1 MTIETRGPDQVTAE
15 EAEERAVTAEQ
26 PAVEPAPLIGTVVGE
41 GEARVSVLRLC
52 LVVACPVL
60 AAAVMTGG
68 LFIGAGGRVWAVI
81 SGVAGIALAVW
92 VGRLRH
98 QALVYVSVLG
108 GIILIGLIAVV
119 PTGFGN
125 VLNIATEIR
134 SAVVSGDVL
143 RPPVAF
149 DPGWHALLA
158 WVMGCLGFAAAWLA
172 IEVRRPALGL
182 VAALPVVGLGAISLP
197 ESQQLG
203 SGLVALVLFGL
214 GLGLLSGAQPGDEEE
229 RRAARA
235 YEVRRALRALPLMGL
250 VTVALYFAAESKFLF
265 PDPIYDPAEEARL
278 PKSVPLSDVQDRVL
292 FTVEAKFTGPWK
304 MGGLDV
310 YDGENWRLAPFAQSE
325 AIEVPESGLVNE
337 DLRPGVRATFTI
349 RGLEGGIL
357 PTLPNT
363 VGIVAEGP
371 TLSYDAR
378 TGNIRL
384 SQGQIEPGFNYI
396 VAAANIPTIE
406 RLRRAD
412 PSVPNENK
420 KFLDVPEA
428 PPAVVGLLNRAPK
441 NIWDRLD
448 FIRQTFLKTVVAKGQ
463 GTPVP
468 VPPSRVQDMIAGSKT
483 GTPFEIVAGQA
494 LLARWAGLPSRIGYG
509 FDGGDQAAGGLLEVR
524 PKHGALFLEVFFKD
538 FGWLPIIGDPLQAQ
552 ESISD
557 QPQQFKQDVGISEEV
572 SVRLFLP
579 VLTEEESRF
588 FEQVRTFALRIVP
601 IILGLLLLYYLWPLP
616 YKAYRRARRRTWAAE
631 RGPTARIA
639 LAYAE
644 WRDHA
649 TDYGYRHYTDTPLMF
664 LERVTPDE
672 EHAELA
678 WLVTRSLWGDL
689 RGEVSADDALA
700 AENLSRSLR
709 RRMAQAQPAMLRF
722 VAALSRLSVRHPY
735 APELDSAARAI
746 GHEGAER
753 VA

>member
-1 MTIETRGPDQVTAE
+1 MAIETRDVAPASTDELAPVEIGAVAE
-15 EAEERAVTAEQ
+15 PT
-26 PAVEPAPLIGTVVGE
+26 VGE
-41 GEARVSVLRLC
+41 PEARVSTSRLS
-52 LVVACPVL
+52 LVVAMPVL
-60 AAAVMTGG
+60 AAAIMTGG
-68 LFIGAGGRVWAVI
+68 LFIGVGGRVWAILCGLV
-81 SGVAGIALAVW
+81 GIALAVW
-92 VGRLRH
+92 VGRLR
-98 QALVYVSVLG
+98 QQFLIYASVVG
-108 GIILIGLIAVV
+108 GIILIGLVAVL

-125 VLNIATEIR
+125 VLNIASEIR
-134 SAVVSGDVL
+134 AAVASGDVL

-149 DPGWHALLA
+149 DPGWHALLG
-158 WVMGCLGFAAAWLA
+158 WVMGSLGFTAAWLA
-172 IEVRRPALGL
+172 VEVRRPALGL

-197 ESQQLG
+197 ESQQLS
-203 SGLVALVLFGL
+203 SGLAALILFAI

-235 YEVRRALRALPLMGL
+235 YEVRRALRALPLVGL
-250 VTVALYFAAESKFLF
+250 VTVGLYFAARSEFLF

-278 PKSVPLSDVQDRVL
+278 PKSVPLTDVQDRVL

-310 YDGENWRLAPFAQSE
+310 YDGENWRLPPFAQSE
-325 AIEVPESGLVNE
+325 LKEVPESGLVNE
-337 DLRPGVRATFTI
+337 DLRPGVRATFTV
-349 RGLEGGIL
+349 RGLEGAIL

-371 TLSYDAR
+371 TLAYDAR

-396 VAAANIPTIE
+396 VAAANVPSIE
-406 RLRRAD
+406 RLQRTD
-412 PSVPNENK
+412 PSVPKEFR
-420 KFLDVPEA
+420 KFLEVPEA
-428 PPAVVGLLNRAPK
+428 PPAVVGLLRRAPK
-441 NIWDRLD
+441 NVWDRLD
-448 FIRQTFLKTVVAKGQ
+448 FVRQTFLTTVVAKGQ

-494 LLARWAGLPSRIGYG
+494 LLARWAGLPARIGYG
-509 FDGGDQAAGGLLEVR
+509 FDGGDEAQGGLLEIR

-552 ESISD
+552 ESLSD
-557 QPQQFKQDVGISEEV
+557 QPQQFKQDVSISEDV

-588 FEQVRTFALRIVP
+588 FEQVRSFAFRVIPIVA
-601 IILGLLLLYYLWPLP
+601 GLLLLYYLWPLP
-616 YKAYRRARRRTWAAE
+616 YKAFRRARRRTWAAE
-631 RGPTARIA
+631 RGAPARVA

-644 WRDHA
+644 WRDYA
-649 TDYGYRHYTDTPLMF
+649 TDFGYRHYTDTPLMF
-664 LERVTPDE
+664 LERVIPDD

-689 RGEVSADDALA
+689 RNDVTDEDALA
-700 AENLSRSLR
+700 AEELSRSLR
-709 RRMAQAQPAMLRF
+709 RRMGQAQPATLRF

-735 APELDSAARAI
+735 APDLDVVARSI
-746 GHEGAER
+746 GHEGGER

>member
-1 MTIETRGPDQVTAE
+1 MTIETRDPAADTLTDAVPAVPVDVTALGD
-15 EAEERAVTAEQ
+15 A
-26 PAVEPAPLIGTVVGE
+26 GVGE
-41 GEARVSVLRLC
+41 GEARVPVSRLA

-68 LFIGAGGRVWAVI
+68 LFIGVSGRVWAAL
-81 SGVAGIALAVW
+81 SGLAGIALAIW
-92 VGRLRH
+92 LGRARQQLI
-98 QALVYVSVLG
+98 VYAGVVG
-108 GIILIGLIAVV
+108 GIIGIGLLAVL

-125 VLNIATEIR
+125 ILNLATEIR
-134 SAVVSGDVL
+134 SAVASGDVL
-143 RPPVAF
+143 RPPVDF
-149 DPGWHALLA
+149 DPGWHAILA
-158 WVMGCLGFAAAWLA
+158 WVMACLGFAGAWLA
-172 IEVRRPALGL
+172 VEVRRPALGL

-203 SGLVALVLFGL
+203 SGLVALVLFGI

-229 RRAARA
+229 RRAARQ
-235 YEVRRALRALPLMGL
+235 YEVRRALRALPLMGI
-250 VTVALYFAAESKFLF
+250 VTVALYFAAQSEFLF

-292 FTVEAKFTGPWK
+292 FTVRAKFTGPWK
-304 MGGLDV
+304 MGSLDV

-325 AIEVPESGLVNE
+325 LKEVPESGLVNE

-349 RGLEGGIL
+349 RGLEGAIL

-371 TLSYDAR
+371 TLAYDAR

-384 SQGQIEPGFNYI
+384 SQGQIQPGFNYI

-406 RLRRAD
+406 RLQRAD
-412 PSVPNENK
+412 PAVPRDVRR
-420 KFLDVPEA
+420 FLEVPDA
-428 PPAVVGLLNRAPK
+428 PPAVAGLLNRSPT

-448 FIRQTFLKTVVAKGQ
+448 FIRQTFLKTVTAKGQ
-463 GTPVP
+463 GTPAP
-468 VPPSRVQDMIAGSKT
+468 VPPSRVQDMISGSKI
-483 GTPFEIVAGQA
+483 GSPYEIVASQA
-494 LLARWAGLPSRIGYG
+494 LLARWAGLPARIGYG
-509 FDGGDQAAGGLLEVR
+509 FDGGDQAPGGILEIR

-557 QPQQFKQDVGISEEV
+557 QPQQQQQEVGISEEV

-579 VLTEEESRF
+579 YLTREEGRF
-588 FEQVRTFALRIVP
+588 FEDARSFVFRVLP
-601 IILGLLLLYYLWPLP
+601 IIAALLLLYYLWPLP
-616 YKAYRRARRRTWAAE
+616 YKAFRRARRRTWAAE
-631 RGPTARIA
+631 RGPGARVA

-644 WRDHA
+644 FRDYA
-649 TDYGYRHYTDTPLMF
+649 SDYGYRHYTDTPLMF
-664 LERVTPDE
+664 LERVIPDD

-689 RGEVSADDALA
+689 RGEVESDDALA
-700 AENLSRSLR
+700 AEELSRSLR
-709 RRMAQAQPAMLRF
+709 RRLGQAQPSTLRF

-735 APELDSAARAI
+735 APDLDAVARTI
-746 GHEGAER
+746 GHEGDER

>member
-1 MTIETRGPDQVTAE
+1 MAIGTRDPGQTSD
-15 EAEERAVTAEQ
+15 
-26 PAVEPAPLIGTVVGE
+26 AVEPATDEVTAVPIEATPIVDTQVE
-41 GEARVSVLRLC
+41 GEPQISIGRLA

-60 AAAVMTGG
+60 AAAIMTGG
-68 LFIGAGGRVWAVI
+68 LFIGVSGRAWAVVC
-81 SGVAGIALAVW
+81 GLAGIGLAIW
-92 VGRLRH
+92 VGRIR
-98 QALVYVSVLG
+98 QQVLVYIAVVG
-108 GIILIGLIAVV
+108 GILLIGLVAML

-125 VLNIATEIR
+125 ILNLASEIR
-134 SAVVSGDVL
+134 SAVSTSDVL

-149 DPGWHALLA
+149 DPGWRAILG
-158 WVMGCLGFAAAWLA
+158 WVMGALGFAAAWLA

-203 SGLVALVLFGL
+203 SGLAALVLFGL
-214 GLGLLSGAQPGDEEE
+214 GLGLLSGAQPGDEQE

-235 YEVRRALRALPLMGL
+235 YEVRRALRAVPLMGI
-250 VTVALYFAAESKFLF
+250 VTVLLYFAARSEFLF
-265 PDPIYDPAEEARL
+265 PEPIYDPAEEAKL
-278 PKSVPLSDVQDRVL
+278 PKSVPLTEVQDRVL

-304 MGGLDV
+304 MGALDV
-310 YDGENWRLAPFAQSE
+310 YDGENWRLPPFAQSE
-325 AIEVPESGLVNE
+325 LQEVPESGLVNE

-349 RGLEGGIL
+349 RGLEGAIL

-371 TLSYDAR
+371 TLAYDGR

-396 VAAANIPTIE
+396 VAAANIPTID
-406 RLRRAD
+406 RLRRVD
-412 PSVPNENK
+412 PSVPREQQR
-420 KFLDVPEA
+420 FLEVPEA
-428 PPAVVGLLNRAPK
+428 PPAVAALLRRAPR
-441 NIWDRLD
+441 NVWDRLD
-448 FIRQTFLKTVVAKGQ
+448 FIRQTFLKTVKAKGQ

-468 VPPSRVQDMIAGSKT
+468 VPPSRVQDMISGSNL
-483 GTPFEIVAGQA
+483 GTPYEIVAGQA
-494 LLARWAGLPSRIGYG
+494 LLSRWAGIPARVGYG
-509 FDGGDQAAGGLLEVR
+509 FDGGDEAQGGILEIR

-552 ESISD
+552 ESVSD
-557 QPQQFKQDVGISEEV
+557 QPQQTNQDVSISDEV

-579 VLTEEESRF
+579 VLTQEEGRF
-588 FEQVRTFALRIVP
+588 FEDVRTFVLRVVP
-601 IILGLLLLYYLWPLP
+601 IILALLLLYYLWPLP
-616 YKAYRRARRRTWAAE
+616 YKAFRRVRRRAWAAE
-631 RGPTARIA
+631 RGLGARVA

-664 LERVTPDE
+664 IDRAAPDE

-678 WLVTRSLWGDL
+678 WLVTRALWGDL
-689 RGEVSADDALA
+689 RGAVTSEDALA
-700 AENLSRSLR
+700 AEELSRSLR
-709 RRMAQAQPAMLRF
+709 RRMGQAQPATLRF

-735 APELDSAARAI
+735 APDLDAVARQIGQEEADRAA
-746 GHEGAER
+746 
-753 VA
+753 

>member
-1 MTIETRGPDQVTAE
+1 MAIGTREPDKTDEIPQAE
-15 EAEERAVTAEQ
+15 EVPVL
-26 PAVEPAPLIGTVVGE
+26 PATPLETTVGE
-41 GEARVSVLRLC
+41 GEARVSISRLC

-68 LFIGAGGRVWAVI
+68 LFIGAGGRVWAVL
-81 SGVAGIALAVW
+81 AGIAGIGLAVW
-92 VGRLRH
+92 MGRVRQQAVIYVG
-98 QALVYVSVLG
+98 VIG

-125 VLNIATEIR
+125 IFDIASEIR
-134 SAVVSGDVL
+134 RAVASGDVL

-158 WVMGCLGFAAAWLA
+158 WVMGSLGFTAAWLA

-203 SGLVALVLFGL
+203 SGLVALVLFGI

-235 YEVRRALRALPLMGL
+235 YEVRRALRALPLMGI

-304 MGGLDV
+304 MGSLDV
-310 YDGENWRLAPFAQSE
+310 YDGENWRLPPFAQSE
-325 AIEVPESGLVNE
+325 LTEVPESGLVNE

-384 SQGQIEPGFNYI
+384 SQGQIESGFNYI

-406 RLRRAD
+406 RLRRTD
-412 PSVPNENK
+412 PSTPKEYTR
-420 KFLDVPEA
+420 FLEVPEA
-428 PPAVVGLLNRAPK
+428 PAAVAGLLRRAPK
-441 NIWDRLD
+441 NVWDRLD
-448 FIRQTFLKTVVAKGQ
+448 FVRQTFLKTVVAKGQ

-468 VPPSRVQDMIAGSKT
+468 VPPSRVQDMLAGSKT
-483 GTPFEIVAGQA
+483 GTPYEVVAGQA
-494 LLARWAGLPSRIGYG
+494 LLARWAGLPARIGYG
-509 FDGGDQAAGGLLEVR
+509 FDGGDQAAGGLLEIR

-552 ESISD
+552 ESLSD
-557 QPQQFKQDVGISEEV
+557 QPQQFKQDVQISEEV

-579 VLTEEESRF
+579 VLTQEASRF
-588 FEQVRTFALRIVP
+588 FEQARSFAFRVVP
-601 IILGLLLLYYLWPLP
+601 IIAGLLLLYYLWPLP
-616 YKAYRRARRRTWAAE
+616 YKVFRRARRRTWAVE

-649 TDYGYRHYTDTPLMF
+649 TDFGYRHYTDTPLMF
-664 LERVTPDE
+664 LERVISDE
-672 EHAELA
+672 EHAQLA

-689 RGEVSADDALA
+689 RGEVADDDALA
-700 AENLSRSLR
+700 AEELSRSLR
-709 RRMAQAQPAMLRF
+709 RRMGQAQPATLRF

-735 APELDSAARAI
+735 APELDAVARAI